1 MGLTRHGHTHLLRP
15 HRRPFHSI
23 HILSWQRVDAPST
36 RTDKD
41 QLSASHLCLT
51 DCLPLRPASHCHA
64 HAQSEAGHH
73 PTLPNGYNYAVA
85 GILLSRIAYQ
95 QFPPPAPA
103 PRTVSLSPPLLRS
116 HHRAPP
122 REGTKEEERGHRRRG
137 FGLRSRRLQPGREPT
152 VRAHWARAGEAAGA
166 CLFYLAR
173 SAPLRA
179 APGGCGCGAPA
190 DFLLGAME
198 AGYCNRKKTD
208 GICDGVCDSEVRPPG
223 GGACI
228 FPFHARC
235 LNAFFFR
242 STRSR
247 LLACGF
253 ACLDLLIAP
262 IVSSCYFA
270 NRGKVPVV
278 LREISSASHCVC
290 SLNRSRGRH
299 LSSAAGS

>member
-137 FGLRSRRLQPGREPT
+137 FGLRSRRFATREGAD
-152 VRAHWARAGEAAGA
+152 RARALGPRGGSGRRVPF
-166 CLFYLAR
+166 LF
-173 SAPLRA
+173 SPLRS
-179 APGGCGCGAPA
+179 APGGCGVWC
-190 DFLLGAME
+190 
-198 AGYCNRKKTD
+198 
-208 GICDGVCDSEVRPPG
+208 
-223 GGACI
+223 
-228 FPFHARC
+228 
-235 LNAFFFR
+235 
-242 STRSR
+242 
-247 LLACGF
+247 
-253 ACLDLLIAP
+253 
-262 IVSSCYFA
+262 SC
-270 NRGKVPVV
+270 
-278 LREISSASHCVC
+278 
-290 SLNRSRGRH
+290 
-299 LSSAAGS
+299 

>member
-1 MGLTRHGHTHLLRP
+1 
-15 HRRPFHSI
+15 
-23 HILSWQRVDAPST
+23 VDAPST

-235 LNAFFFR
+235 LNAFFF
-242 STRSR
+242 SLHAEPLAC
-247 LLACGF
+247 LLAALPASTF
-253 ACLDLLIAP
+253 RSLQLSRPAILRIAARSMLYSARFRRPRTAYARSIAP
-262 IVSSCYFA
+262 AVGISHLPRVAGDYRAPGCF
-270 NRGKVPVV
+270 R
-278 LREISSASHCVC
+278 LRQNLSTWM
-290 SLNRSRGRH
+290 SRVIRP
-299 LSSAAGS
+299 A